1 MSLRVQ
7 VGFSSEDCDFTQCPF
22 RSASLT
28 EGEVEK
34 GCESEVVDCVCARAV
49 WYVNVNAHVSVGL
62 SSVFALG
69 TAVGREALCVCVF
82 VCMYVCVYSV
92 LNFEA
97 LKIIILLLNY

>member
-7 VGFSSEDCDFTQCPF
+7 VGFSSEECDFFTQCPF

-34 GCESEVVDCVCARAV
+34 GFESEVVDCVCMCKGCVVCECECTCVCQSEVCLCFGNR
-49 WYVNVNAHVSVGL
+49 SRKG
-62 SSVFALG
+62 SS
-69 TAVGREALCVCVF
+69 VCVF

-97 LKIIILLLNY
+97 LKIIILL